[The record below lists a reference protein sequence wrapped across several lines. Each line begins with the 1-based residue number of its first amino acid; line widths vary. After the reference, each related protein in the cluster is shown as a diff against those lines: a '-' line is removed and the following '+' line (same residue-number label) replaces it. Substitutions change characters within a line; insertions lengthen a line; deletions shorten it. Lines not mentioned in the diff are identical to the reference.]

1 MRRHSRLLPLLN
13 PTSLRSPPPPP
24 PLCGAVPC
32 LPLTALSLL
41 WFKRRLPRY
50 ATKFVE
56 MCVVLC
62 ADHGPCV
69 SGGWVDVVV

>member
-1 MRRHSRLLPLLN
+1 M
-13 PTSLRSPPPPP
+13 
-24 PLCGAVPC
+24 PC